1 MSDLFHMCSYELFLH
16 IYSLKKSVFC
26 SLGLLESKLNDKGN
40 KIRKYNLTELVKK
53 EISYKH

>member
-16 IYSLKKSVFC
+16 IYSFKKSVFC

-40 KIRKYNLTELVKK
+40 KIRKY
-53 EISYKH
+53 I